1 MPYKLKSSARK
12 SRRNKKTGIIAGVV
26 LLIAV
31 IALGAFYVF
40 GQPALR
46 YGLIVGVEGSGST
59 DVTGTQVYNAGTS
72 VAVKATP
79 GPGMILSKWLVNG
92 SSVGSANPY
101 VMTMSENRNLTAVFA
116 SGKVLL
122 QTSMGNITIQ
132 LRDDMPIT
140 AANFKNLVDAG
151 IYDGTLFHRVI
162 SNFMVQGGDPTGTG
176 MGDPSIPNIQ
186 DEFSSNSTRN
196 RVDRGTIA
204 MANTGEPNSGSSQF
218 FLSVVYNSHLNNKHP
233 VFGDVIEGMD
243 VVDAISNVA
252 TDSSDKPLQDVTLIK
267 ATMLPS

>member
-1 MPYKLKSSARK
+1 
-12 SRRNKKTGIIAGVV
+12 
-26 LLIAV
+26 
-31 IALGAFYVF
+31 
-40 GQPALR
+40 
-46 YGLIVGVEGSGST
+46 
-59 DVTGTQVYNAGTS
+59 
-72 VAVKATP
+72 
-79 GPGMILSKWLVNG
+79 
-92 SSVGSANPY
+92 
-101 VMTMSENRNLTAVFA
+101 MSENRNLTAVFA

-132 LRDDMPIT
+132 LRDDMPVT
-140 AANFKNLVDAG
+140 AANFKNLVEAG
-151 IYDGTLFHRVI
+151 VYDGTIFHRVI

-204 MANTGEPNSGSSQF
+204 MANTGEANSGSSQF

-233 VFGDVIEGMD
+233 VFGEVIEGMD
-243 VVDAISNVA
+243 VVDSISNVA